1 MLSKKKDSGGRA
13 RRPSEKVKQAMHE
26 QQETAQRRNAKAQ
39 RDRERCRLR
48 LLMEEGSE
56 NEDDEDD
63 NRDEGQHTHVEED
76 DDEDED
82 IHVGYLTFFAHL
94 LTDHYNQFSSEIVR
108 SKLSAV
114 SSQWSDSSSQ

>member
-1 MLSKKKDSGGRA
+1 M
-13 RRPSEKVKQAMHE
+13 KQATHE
-26 QQETAQRRNAKAQ
+26 QQETAQRHNAKAQ
-39 RDRERCRLR
+39 RDHERRRLC

-63 NRDEGQHTHVEED
+63 NRDEGQHTHVKED

-82 IHVGYLTFFAHL
+82 IHVGYLTFFMHL
-94 LTDHYNQFSSEIVR
+94 LTDHYNQFSSETVR

-114 SSQWSDSSSQ
+114 SSQQSDSSSQ

>member
-1 MLSKKKDSGGRA
+1 
-13 RRPSEKVKQAMHE
+13 MHE
-26 QQETAQRRNAKAQ
+26 QQETAQWCNAKAQ
-39 RDRERCRLR
+39 RDCERLRLR

-56 NEDDEDD
+56 NEDDEND

-94 LTDHYNQFSSEIVR
+94 LTDCYNQFSSEIVR

-114 SSQWSDSSSQ
+114 SSQRSDSSSQ